1 MHRGRKSERYP
12 WNRKTEEKCLWNI
25 CHMVPVYITNSLQQF
40 SFRSLLL
47 AMKSRAFDVISV
59 CRVCALDSHSLSLC
73 LSRFLSFSLLLF
85 LWSHIKRCA
94 RCISLV
100 VRSKIVFIEVKR
112 INAQSNEICLNGY
125 SEIVSP
131 LSQIHSQTN
140 KQTNTNTNTNTH
152 LPHIDTSHTRSTLHA
167 MIMQLFLFTGTDI
180 CRDSD
185 CHQLSILWLMS
196 PILIELVTKQ
206 LEMHLFVCRYI
217 NQASPS
223 ISLNWMHTRA
233 FAFVMIIVWAFYTL
247 QRCCWEFHCTHWLIF
262 LWISSKICFC
272 LEFFWFVN
280 CSISWESKYFRWLN
294 TRWTELC
301 FIRTYKNIRTEKNW
315 RIKILSAAI
324 TVKLPLHILEIEA
337 N

>member
-1 MHRGRKSERYP
+1 M
-12 WNRKTEEKCLWNI
+12 
-25 CHMVPVYITNSLQQF
+25 
-40 SFRSLLL
+40 
-47 AMKSRAFDVISV
+47 RAW
-59 CRVCALDSHSLSLC
+59 LT
-73 LSRFLSFSLLLF
+73 LSFSL
-85 LWSHIKRCA
+85 
-94 RCISLV
+94 SLTV
-100 VRSKIVFIEVKR
+100 PLVFSAPLPLITYQTVCPLHLAGCTLENCFYNIEVKR

-167 MIMQLFLFTGTDI
+167 MIMQLFLFIGTDI

-247 QRCCWEFHCTHWLIF
+247 QRWCWEFHCTHWLLF
-262 LWISSKICFC
+262 PWIPSKICFC

-315 RIKILSAAI
+315 RMKILSAAI